1 MCWDYKYVLHTKLWV
16 IFLRFVANCL
26 HLLRL
31 GFLRIQD
38 WALKKVD
45 LGRFSIVLFLILVT
59 WSTSFNTVKYPS
71 AITIYTMIISVKIS
85 FRILF
90 LKHIKI
96 IIISWSNMVESLF
109 YSPASRG
116 IFNLLRKY
124 ILLIVTG
131 YTFSG
136 FFKIVY
142 VHCL

>member
-1 MCWDYKYVLHTKLWV
+1 VLHTKLWV

-131 YTFSG
+131 YAFSG

-142 VHCL
+142 VIVCNLQLR